1 MSEAVPFNPAWAGL
15 RIQSTVLPAIVPSMP
30 GGRAH
35 GGGVRAD
42 TSTASNFATSQ
53 PAVVN
58 DGMGNYHEA
67 LRTSKDRTAIP
78 YAMVHLRPQ
87 ILRLL
92 NGLNRKM
99 LAGVARYLVDNS
111 GVAYYVV
118 NQIADYSVPVIPRAQ
133 CDDATLRDVYNEYF
147 TAWQKRCDFTRRF
160 TFKQIQRMA
169 CIAMDVD
176 GDQGASFTDEG
187 GFPQLKIWDTFHI
200 GKLTGMD
207 PKDGVV
213 TNDLNGMLLGY
224 NVCDG
229 PIETITGAALKTI
242 PADQFFL
249 MYDVDRFNNYRGF
262 SPIRRG
268 SNDLRDKN
276 DLKSFLKLKEKIG
289 AALAA
294 VIQQNGSVE
303 EDVWGNDT
311 GAEGNQ
317 PKNNSD
323 NELPT
328 QSDKKLSL
336 AELLGGDIPVIEGEL
351 KQFIAQALS
360 TTSLEFMNALDS
372 QFVLGLGIPPAFF
385 LDEKLTGPNVRS
397 VLGKVQKKFNNR
409 KDTMANFVE
418 WCWLRVIAW
427 GIAKD
432 GLPASKGWQKISF
445 QFTPQSTIDL
455 GDTMANER
463 ADVLVGQ
470 MSETKRYANRG
481 EDFQHEHEMIKAEIA
496 IKLKEVKELAT
507 AFSTDPAERTM
518 IIPAILSRFGLVG
531 PVNTRLTI
539 GEAATETANNN
550 ANNNAPAPEKK
561 PAPAPEKKN

>member
-1 MSEAVPFNPAWAGL
+1 MNEPVPFNPAWQGL
-15 RIQSTVLPAIVPSMP
+15 RIQHTVLPSVPTTP
-30 GGRAH
+30 GPRAH

-42 TSTASNFATSQ
+42 TSTATNFATQQ
-53 PAVVN
+53 PAIVN

-67 LRTSKDRTAIP
+67 LRTSKDRTSIP

-87 ILRLL
+87 VLRLL

-99 LAGVARYLVDNS
+99 LAGVSRYLVDNG
-111 GVAYYVV
+111 GVASYVV
-118 NQIADYSVPVIPRAQ
+118 NQIADYSVPVTPRSQ
-133 CDDATLRDVYNEYF
+133 CDDEKLRDIYNVYFE
-147 TAWQKRCDFTRRF
+147 AWEKRCDFTRRF
-160 TFKQIQRMA
+160 RFKQIQRIA
-169 CIAMDVD
+169 CVAMDVD
-176 GDQGASFTDEG
+176 GDQGASFTDET
-187 GFPQLKIWDTFHI
+187 GFPQLRMWDTFHI
-200 GKLTGMD
+200 GKLTGQD

-213 TNDLNGMLLGY
+213 TNDTNGMLLGY

-229 PIETITGAALKTI
+229 PIETITGAALKYI
-242 PADQFFL
+242 PADQFSL
-249 MYDVDRFNNYRGF
+249 LYDVERFNNYRGF

-276 DLKSFLKLKEKIG
+276 DLKAFLKLKEKVG

-294 VIQQNGSVE
+294 VIETNGPIE

-311 GAEGNQ
+311 GKDGNQ
-317 PKNNSD
+317 PKGEGD
-323 NELPT
+323 DTAPT

-336 AELLGGDIPVIEGEL
+336 AELLGGDIPVVEGTL
-351 KQFIAQALS
+351 KQFMAQALS

-409 KDTMANFVE
+409 KETMAYFVE

-427 GIAKD
+427 GIAND
-432 GLPASKGWQKISF
+432 GLPASKNWQKISF

-455 GDTMANER
+455 GDMMANER
-463 ADVLVGQ
+463 ADVLCGQ

-481 EDFQHEHEMIKAEIA
+481 EDFQHEHEAIKKEIA
-496 IKLKEVKELAT
+496 VKLKEVKELAT
-507 AFSTDPAERTM
+507 AFSADPAERTM
-518 IIPAILSRFGLVG
+518 IIPSILSRFGLVG
-531 PVNTRLTI
+531 PVNTRLMI
-539 GEAATETANNN
+539 AEAAGETATNN
-550 ANNNAPAPEKK
+550 AKNSQEQKSA
-561 PAPAPEKKN
+561 PAPAPAKKE